1 MIPQQLT
8 QDQLIA
14 MLAWQV
20 EMGADEAVLDK
31 PSLDPQDRLSL
42 HDISG
47 SSPALSASALSTS
60 LPSVNLPPQ
69 STTTN
74 SGPTISGTAL
84 SDPTISDPMDSL
96 APASVQPQ
104 PPLPVALDHIDNLPD
119 LATALGQLDS
129 CPLKHTASNMC
140 FSDGNAGARLMI
152 IGEAPGRD
160 EDRLGVPFVGA
171 VGQFLDRM
179 LASIGLDRS
188 GVYLTNFLPWRP
200 PGNRTATAEEI
211 DMLLPFLYRHIQL
224 ANPELVVI
232 LGGIPAKTML
242 QSGDNIL
249 KLRGRWQDIDF
260 GDGVMRP
267 TMASLHPA
275 YLMRSPAQK
284 RLAFDDWYGLYHR
297 LGNQFGN
304 KTPPASA

>member
-1 MIPQQLT
+1 MIAQHFTQQ
-8 QDQLIA
+8 QLIA

-20 EMGADEAVLDK
+20 EMGADEAVLDQ
-31 PSLDPQDRLSL
+31 PSHDLQAPQSSD
-42 HDISG
+42 DISG
-47 SSPALSASALSTS
+47 STPVKTAVPTPVSLASQSSESQPTSAPLASPKSSAPAPQNSTVSA
-60 LPSVNLPPQ
+60 NLHH
-69 STTTN
+69 
-74 SGPTISGTAL
+74 I
-84 SDPTISDPMDSL
+84 DSL
-96 APASVQPQ
+96 S
-104 PPLPVALDHIDNLPD
+104 D

-129 CPLKHTASNMC
+129 CPLKYTASTMC
-140 FSDGNAGARLMI
+140 FADGNAGARLMI

-160 EDRLGVPFVGA
+160 EDRLGVPFVGV

-200 PGNRTATAEEI
+200 PGNRSATAEET

-224 ANPELVVI
+224 ANPELVVV
-232 LGGIPAKTML
+232 LGGTPAKTVL

-260 GDGVMRP
+260 GDRVMRP

-284 RLAFDDWYGLYHR
+284 RQAFDDWYGLYCR
-297 LGNQFGN
+297 LGN
-304 KTPPASA
+304 KAPSISA

>member
-1 MIPQQLT
+1 MIAQQFT
-8 QDQLIA
+8 QQQLIA

-31 PSLDPQDRLSL
+31 PSHDRQAPQSSD
-42 HDISG
+42 DISG
-47 SSPALSASALSTS
+47 STPTPVSVVS
-60 LPSVNLPPQ
+60 LPSDSQPP
-69 STTTN
+69 
-74 SGPTISGTAL
+74 SGPTSTAPSASPAPVPAPSNQTVSAHL
-84 SDPTISDPMDSL
+84 HYIDSL
-96 APASVQPQ
+96 S
-104 PPLPVALDHIDNLPD
+104 D

-129 CPLKHTASNMC
+129 CPLKHTASTMC
-140 FSDGNAGARLMI
+140 FADGNAGARLMI

-171 VGQFLDRM
+171 AGQFLDHM

-200 PGNRTATAEEI
+200 PGNRSATAEET
-211 DMLLPFLYRHIQL
+211 DMLLPYLYRHIQL

-232 LGGIPAKTML
+232 LGGMPAKTML
-242 QSGDNIL
+242 KSSANIL
-249 KLRGRWQDIDF
+249 KLRGRWQDIDY

-284 RLAFDDWYGLYHR
+284 RLAFEDWCGLYHR
-297 LGNQFGN
+297 LGNM
-304 KTPPASA
+304 PPPVA

>member
-8 QDQLIA
+8 KDQLIA
-14 MLAWQV
+14 MLNWQV

-31 PSLDPQDRLSL
+31 PSHDPHDRLSL
-42 HDISG
+42 HDISV
-47 SSPALSASALSTS
+47 SIPAASAGAPSAS
-60 LPSVNLPPQ
+60 LPPQ
-69 STTTN
+69 STVTK
-74 SGPTISGTAL
+74 SGLA
-84 SDPTISDPMDSL
+84 ISDPMDSRE
-96 APASVQPQ
+96 PALVQPT
-104 PPLPVALDHIDNLPD
+104 PPLLGALDHIDNLSD
-119 LATALGQLDS
+119 LVTALGQLDS

-171 VGQFLDRM
+171 VGQFLDLM

-188 GVYLTNFLPWRP
+188 RVYLTNFLPWRP
-200 PGNRTATAEEI
+200 PGNRSATAEET

-224 ANPELVVI
+224 ANPELVCI
-232 LGGIPAKTML
+232 LGGTPAKTIL
-242 QSGDNIL
+242 QSADNIL

-284 RLAFDDWYGLYHR
+284 RLAFDDWCALYQR
-297 LGNQFGN
+297 LGN

>member
-1 MIPQQLT
+1 MIAQQFT
-8 QDQLIA
+8 QQQLIA

-31 PSLDPQDRLSL
+31 PS
-42 HDISG
+42 HDLQ
-47 SSPALSASALSTS
+47 A
-60 LPSVNLPPQ
+60 PQ
-69 STTTN
+69 S
-74 SGPTISGTAL
+74 SDDICGPT
-84 SDPTISDPMDSL
+84 PTPVSVASHQPSAPLASPKSSAPAPQNSTVSANLHHIDSL
-96 APASVQPQ
+96 S
-104 PPLPVALDHIDNLPD
+104 D

-129 CPLKHTASNMC
+129 CPLKHTASTMC
-140 FSDGNAGARLMI
+140 FADGNAGARLMI

-171 VGQFLDRM
+171 AGQFLDHM
-179 LASIGLDRS
+179 LASVGLDRS

-200 PGNRTATAEEI
+200 PGNRSATAEET
-211 DMLLPFLYRHIQL
+211 DMLLPYLYRHIQL

-232 LGGIPAKTML
+232 LGGMPAKTML
-242 QSGDNIL
+242 KSGDDIL
-249 KLRGRWQDIDF
+249 KLRGRWHDIDY

-284 RLAFDDWYGLYHR
+284 RLAFEDWCGLYHR
-297 LGNQFGN
+297 LGNM
-304 KTPPASA
+304 PPPVA

>member
-1 MIPQQLT
+1 
-8 QDQLIA
+8 

-20 EMGADEAVLDK
+20 EMGVDEVVLDE
-31 PSLDPQDRLSL
+31 PSHDPRDLLSL
-42 HDISG
+42 QDIFG
-47 SSPALSASALSTS
+47 PSSVSPPNASLASVPHAS
-60 LPSVNLPPQ
+60 LPSQ
-69 STTTN
+69 SGMTN
-74 SGPTISGTAL
+74 SGPL
-84 SDPTISDPMDSL
+84 DNP
-96 APASVQPQ
+96 APASPRLQS
-104 PPLPVALDHIDNLPD
+104 PLPIALDHINNLPE

-140 FSDGNAGARLMI
+140 LSDGNAGARLMI

-160 EDRLGVPFVGA
+160 EDRLGMPFVGA
-171 VGQFLDRM
+171 MGQFLDRM

-200 PGNRTATAEEI
+200 PGNRSATSEEI

-232 LGGIPAKTML
+232 LGGTPAKTVL
-242 QSGDNIL
+242 QSGENIL

-260 GDGVMRP
+260 GDRVMRP

-284 RLAFDDWYGLYHR
+284 RMAFDDWFGLYHR
-297 LGNQFGN
+297 LGNQLGN
-304 KTPPASA
+304 ETSPASAQVW

>member
-1 MIPQQLT
+1 MISQQFT

-31 PSLDPQDRLSL
+31 PSHDSQEQSLS

-47 SSPALSASALSTS
+47 FSLASSAS
-60 LPSVNLPPQ
+60 LPLK

-74 SGPTISGTAL
+74 TNSVTSDLAISGQF
-84 SDPTISDPMDSL
+84 DSPEP
-96 APASVQPQ
+96 APNQSQ
-104 PPLPVALDHIDNLPD
+104 PPLTATLGHINNLPD
-119 LATALGQLDS
+119 LANALGQLES

-160 EDRLGVPFVGA
+160 EDRLGLPFVGV
-171 VGQFLDRM
+171 VGQFLDHM

-200 PGNRTATAEEI
+200 PGNRTATDEET

-232 LGGIPAKTML
+232 LGGIPAKTIL

-275 YLMRSPAQK
+275 YLMRSPGQK
-284 RLAFDDWYGLYHR
+284 RLAFDDWYELYNR
-297 LGNQFGN
+297 LGN
-304 KTPPASA
+304 

>member
-1 MIPQQLT
+1 MIAQQFT
-8 QDQLIA
+8 QQQLIA

-31 PSLDPQDRLSL
+31 PSHDLQAPQSSD
-42 HDISG
+42 DISG
-47 SSPALSASALSTS
+47 STPTPVSVASQPPSAPTVTAPSASPALAPA
-60 LPSVNLPPQ
+60 PQ
-69 STTTN
+69 NQTV
-74 SGPTISGTAL
+74 PAHLHHI
-84 SDPTISDPMDSL
+84 DSL
-96 APASVQPQ
+96 S
-104 PPLPVALDHIDNLPD
+104 D
-119 LATALGQLDS
+119 LATALGQLDG
-129 CPLKHTASNMC
+129 CPLKHTASTMC
-140 FSDGNAGARLMI
+140 FSDGNAGAQLMI

-171 VGQFLDRM
+171 AGQFLDHM

-211 DMLLPFLYRHIQL
+211 DMLLPYLYRHIQL

-232 LGGIPAKTML
+232 LGGMPAKTML
-242 QSGDNIL
+242 KSGDNIL
-249 KLRGRWQDIDF
+249 KLRGRWQDIDY

-284 RLAFDDWYGLYHR
+284 RLAFEDWCGLYHR
-297 LGNQFGN
+297 LGNM
-304 KTPPASA
+304 PPPVA

>member
-1 MIPQQLT
+1 MIAQQFT
-8 QDQLIA
+8 QQQLIA

-31 PSLDPQDRLSL
+31 LSHDLQAPQSSD
-42 HDISG
+42 DISG
-47 SSPALSASALSTS
+47 STPTLVSVASLPSDSQPPSTPTRTAPSASPALDPAPPNQTVSAHLHH
-60 LPSVNLPPQ
+60 L
-69 STTTN
+69 
-74 SGPTISGTAL
+74 
-84 SDPTISDPMDSL
+84 DSL
-96 APASVQPQ
+96 S
-104 PPLPVALDHIDNLPD
+104 D
-119 LATALGQLDS
+119 LATALSQLDS
-129 CPLKHTASNMC
+129 CPLKHTASTMC
-140 FSDGNAGARLMI
+140 FADGNAGARLMI

-171 VGQFLDRM
+171 AGQFLDHM

-200 PGNRTATAEEI
+200 PGNRSATTEET
-211 DMLLPFLYRHIQL
+211 DMLLPYLYRHIQL

-232 LGGIPAKTML
+232 LGGMPAKTML
-242 QSGDNIL
+242 KSSDNIL
-249 KLRGRWQDIDF
+249 KLRGRWQDIDY

-284 RLAFDDWYGLYHR
+284 RLAFEDWCGLYHR
-297 LGNQFGN
+297 LGNVL
-304 KTPPASA
+304 PPVA